1 MVTANKNVKGQK
13 KVVLRMQSYLG
24 FFNLQDACARL
35 QSVGLTNL
43 DAISH
48 DWYQGTTQDEDIE

>member
-1 MVTANKNVKGQK
+1 MHV
-13 KVVLRMQSYLG
+13 YLAYFG
-24 FFNLQDACARL
+24 MGEICHKL

-48 DWYQGTTQDEDIE
+48 DWYQGTTEDEELGLRKLGYR